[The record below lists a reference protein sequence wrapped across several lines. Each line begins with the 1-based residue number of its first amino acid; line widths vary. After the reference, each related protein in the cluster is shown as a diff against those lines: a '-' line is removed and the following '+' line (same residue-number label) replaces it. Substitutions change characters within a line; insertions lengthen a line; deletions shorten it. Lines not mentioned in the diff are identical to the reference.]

1 MQSPCASYPSIYPYW
16 LNISSVQTGENTFTA
31 EAKLLLSLVETG
43 EPEITPFHREDCAA
57 GVIPRAPTA
66 LWALIQDTYFECCIT
81 ELSRRYFKQLPLL
94 YNTVGS
100 SCKHSESSAFPR
112 KLRESHLKQRRR
124 AMKYLSASWQ
134 LELSQGIS
142 QQHHP
147 FSLSPIP
154 PTFYL
159 QQSLY
164 TSAWP
169 CSLTVN
175 PSLWCHLHGTG
186 WRGEAQNS
194 PEAAWPRN

>member
-43 EPEITPFHREDCAA
+43 EPEITPLHREDCAA
-57 GVIPRAPTA
+57 GVIPRAPTV

-94 YNTVGS
+94 HDTVGS

-112 KLRESHLKQRRR
+112 KLRESHFREG
-124 AMKYLSASWQ
+124 
-134 LELSQGIS
+134 ELRNILAHLDNWSYPKGYHSNITPS
-142 QQHHP
+142 HCLPFHP
-147 FSLSPIP
+147 LFS
-154 PTFYL
+154 YN
-159 QQSLY
+159 SLY

-169 CSLTVN
+169 YSLTVN

-194 PEAAWPRN
+194 PEAAWPHN